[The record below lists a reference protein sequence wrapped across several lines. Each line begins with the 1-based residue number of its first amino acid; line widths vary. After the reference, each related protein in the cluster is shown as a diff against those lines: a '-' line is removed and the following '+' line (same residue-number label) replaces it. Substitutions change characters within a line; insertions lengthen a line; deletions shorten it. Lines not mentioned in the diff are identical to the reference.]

1 MEDRASRLQSAF
13 GELLKRKLAS
23 TKKDI
28 AEKMGASAP
37 NVSSAF
43 SGDPRVL
50 TDRFL
55 TRFNAAYDNLFSL
68 EWLLS
73 GVGEMLREPSVQQT
87 SYGDHSPN
95 VNGNG
100 NHFGGCASIDRAFAT
115 LGNSLAQNA
124 EMLKTLNAALAEISA
139 QRELVA
145 QSMAQT
151 ALLIQLLQNQK

>member
-1 MEDRASRLQSAF
+1 MKERASRLQSAF

-43 SGDPRVL
+43 NGDPRVL

-55 TRFNAAYDNLFSL
+55 SRFNAAFDNMFNLD
-68 EWLLS
+68 WLLT
-73 GVGEMLREPSVQQT
+73 GDGEMLKDTIVQQT

-95 VNGNG
+95 VNGDG
-100 NHFGGCASIDRAFAT
+100 NHFGGCASIDR
-115 LGNSLAQNA
+115 SLDEIA
-124 EMLKTLNAALAEISA
+124 EQRKLLERALALLEKRDAQIDRLIS
-139 QRELVA
+139 
-145 QSMAQT
+145 
-151 ALLIQLLQNQK
+151 LLENQK

>member
-1 MEDRASRLQSAF
+1 MEERASRLQSAY

-43 SGDPRVL
+43 NGDPRVL

-55 TRFNAAYDNLFSL
+55 SRFNAAFDNLFNL
-68 EWLLS
+68 DWLLT
-73 GVGEMLREPSVQQT
+73 GDGEMLKDTIVQQT

-95 VNGNG
+95 VNGDG
-100 NHFGGCASIDRAFAT
+100 NHFGGCASLDRSLEEIAEQRKLLERALALLEKRDAQIDR
-115 LGNSLAQNA
+115 LISLL
-124 EMLKTLNAALAEISA
+124 ES
-139 QRELVA
+139 
-145 QSMAQT
+145 
-151 ALLIQLLQNQK
+151 QK

>member
-1 MEDRASRLQSAF
+1 MKERASRLQSAY

-43 SGDPRVL
+43 KGDPRVL

-55 TRFNAAYDNLFSL
+55 SRFNAAFDNLFNL
-68 EWLLS
+68 DWLLT
-73 GVGEMLREPSVQQT
+73 GDGEMLKDTIVQQT

-95 VNGNG
+95 VNGDG
-100 NHFGGCASIDRAFAT
+100 NHFGGCASIDRSFDEI
-115 LGNSLAQNA
+115 A
-124 EMLKTLNAALAEISA
+124 EQRKLLERALAMLEKRDA
-139 QRELVA
+139 QIDRLI
-145 QSMAQT
+145 T
-151 ALLIQLLQNQK
+151 LLETQK

>member
-1 MEDRASRLQSAF
+1 MEERASRLQSAD

-43 SGDPRVL
+43 NGDPRVL

-55 TRFNAAYDNLFSL
+55 SRFNAAFDNLFNL
-68 EWLLS
+68 DWLLT
-73 GVGEMLREPSVQQT
+73 GDGEMLKDTIVQQT

-95 VNGNG
+95 VNGDG
-100 NHFGGCASIDRAFAT
+100 NHFGGCASLDRSLDEIAEQRKLLERALALLEKRDAQIDR
-115 LGNSLAQNA
+115 LISLL
-124 EMLKTLNAALAEISA
+124 E
-139 QRELVA
+139 
-145 QSMAQT
+145 
-151 ALLIQLLQNQK
+151 NQK